1 MNKILYH
8 YIKLMYHSYRFSTF
22 VFFATNPNFD
32 FCCSQVQF
40 PQNHRSCLRHVF
52 WVRFRFSSSQ
62 RWFNFKKWN
71 LLTTCWFRKI
81 IFIDRPRQVQGS
93 KPTRLSTWVRLTE
106 NLFTFSQFLSFTE
119 KIPRMFL
126 LGRFENKAF
135 PLTFCFLL
143 QTQTPS

>member
-93 KPTRLSTWVRLTE
+93 KPTRLWYVSREYGWQKICL
-106 NLFTFSQFLSFTE
+106 LFLNFSVSQKKSPECFYWADL
-119 KIPRMFL
+119 KIRHFH
-126 LGRFENKAF
+126 
-135 PLTFCFLL
+135 
-143 QTQTPS
+143 

>member
-81 IFIDRPRQVQGS
+81 IFIDRPRQVQAIAN
-93 KPTRLSTWVRLTE
+93 TTEYVSTADRKFVY
-106 NLFTFSQFLSFTE
+106 FFSISQFHRKNPQNVFIGQIW
-119 KIPRMFL
+119 K
-126 LGRFENKAF
+126 
-135 PLTFCFLL
+135 
-143 QTQTPS
+143 